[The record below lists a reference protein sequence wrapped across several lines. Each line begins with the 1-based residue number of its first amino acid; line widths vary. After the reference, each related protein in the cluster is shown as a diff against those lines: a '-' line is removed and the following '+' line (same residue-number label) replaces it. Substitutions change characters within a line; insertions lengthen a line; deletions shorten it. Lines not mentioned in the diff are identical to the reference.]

1 MTPQTVPSFSIHASS
16 EALLKREEGTGF
28 ANDYEYIEAL
38 RGIESLR
45 RTLLDIRQSLR
56 QGGTIVVGNSIV
68 SNLVFPED
76 EGEPYERGV
85 ALELKLRTLLIQLEE
100 KRDRMLEKSSRRPIM
115 EAFLDKME
123 ATDFYRRVIQ
133 LLVFYT

>member
-16 EALLKREEGTGF
+16 EAFLKQEEGIGF

-68 SNLVFPED
+68 SNLVFPGD
-76 EGEPYERGV
+76 DGELYERGV
-85 ALELKLRTLLIQLEE
+85 ALELKLRTLLILPPR
-100 KRDRMLEKSSRRPIM
+100 KLSKLCAR
-115 EAFLDKME
+115 F
-123 ATDFYRRVIQ
+123 
-133 LLVFYT
+133 